1 MLLFLHVNFLKTAL
15 YQGFFRPFIIDKTLF
30 LLYVLL
36 VFKGLRYGFA
46 SKSMVESKNL
56 KLKLGLCGLA
66 LTSFLALNSRAVVHA
81 DTVNGGNAN
90 AITWDSDQDDSQ
102 VVHEDSNQS
111 QPTQNAQGQ
120 APATQSVQS
129 NVQKRAE
136 MSAVR
141 VSNFDT
147 SAVNRNNAQNVRA
160 QANQVKVSN
169 VNATEAVRVTNPQN
183 SQIVV
188 HYVKTNGQSAGLHDQ
203 TISMSKSGNGSYSAP
218 SGYTL
223 AQGNGSYN
231 VNVTSKET
239 IPDFD
244 VYWNTETNRLHLHK
258 NQSYKTETG
267 SFMDLGF
274 NIKWDSNGKYV
285 GATDGELIT
294 DNDAKR
300 LALNLVRNAAKA
312 TNQGDLLTGYTT
324 DWSSDRMHP
333 MNYFRIDFWPLSTDP
348 YPPAYGGKPVD
359 RFRIEY
365 GSDNWDASP
374 YAFVQDNRYRTLDDT
389 DSDDDWNKN
398 DFQMAEKLK
407 SWWLNKRTQLGLVNP
422 DKDAYYTAYAH
433 DDNGGMAYP
442 IYSMFVA
449 SSNGK
454 QFANGD
460 TIFTDGGSATSVVG
474 NHINVPVTQ
483 PQSVDPNSSDCRRQA
498 TRVIHIAFPNGVKPE
513 SYDSITD
520 SAGNKLTLDS
530 NNNLTQTVTFTR
542 SKTVDSLTGA
552 TLSQTNWQQHGAIN
566 AVTLPDIPGYTMTQ
580 TK

>member
-1 MLLFLHVNFLKTAL
+1 M
-15 YQGFFRPFIIDKTLF
+15 
-30 LLYVLL
+30 YVLL

-46 SKSMVESKNL
+46 GKSMVESKNL

-66 LTSFLALNSRAVVHA
+66 LTSFLAINARSTVHA
-81 DTVNGGNAN
+81 DTVDSGNAN

-120 APATQSVQS
+120 ASATQSVQS

-169 VNATEAVRVTNPQN
+169 VNATDAVRVTNPQN

-188 HYVKTNGQSAGLHDQ
+188 HYVKTNGQSAGLQDQ

-223 AQGNGSYN
+223 ARGNGSYN

-244 VYWNTETNRLHLHK
+244 VYWNTETDKLHMDK
-258 NQSYKTETG
+258 NQSHSRKDSDFELKG
-267 SFMDLGF
+267 
-274 NIKWDSNGKYV
+274 KWESNHGD
-285 GATDGELIT
+285 AIDGELLI

-312 TNQGDLLTGYTT
+312 SQQGYLLTGDNTEGWAE
-324 DWSSDRMHP
+324 DGGSLHP
-333 MNYFRIDFWPLSTDP
+333 MNYFRIEFDP
-348 YPPAYGGKPVD
+348 WRVNPDRVEGGTPVD
-359 RFRIEY
+359 RFNIEF
-365 GSDNWDASP
+365 GGDNWDSEPSAWVVDS
-374 YAFVQDNRYRTLDDT
+374 RYRAVDENRDNPNF
-389 DSDDDWNKN
+389 DWNNN

-407 SWWLNKRTQLGLVNP
+407 TWWLNKRTQSGIANP
-422 DKDAYYTAYAH
+422 HEDAYYTLIH
-433 DDNGGMAYP
+433 DDDGEGYPVYPLFVGG
-442 IYSMFVA
+442 
-449 SSNGK
+449 SNGK

-460 TIFTDGGSATSVVG
+460 TIFTDGGSATNAVG

-498 TRVIHIAFPNGVKPE
+498 QRVIHVTFPNGVKPK
-513 SYDSITD
+513 SYDSIKD
-520 SAGNKLTLDS
+520 SAGNKLTLDG
-530 NNNLTQTVTFTR
+530 NNDLVQTVTFTR

-552 TLSQTNWQQHGAIN
+552 TLNQTPWQQHGAIN

>member
-1 MLLFLHVNFLKTAL
+1 MI
-15 YQGFFRPFIIDKTLF
+15 Q
-30 LLYVLL
+30 
-36 VFKGLRYGFA
+36 
-46 SKSMVESKNL
+46 SKNL

-66 LTSFLALNSRAVVHA
+66 LTSFLALNSRSVVHA
-81 DTVNGGNAN
+81 DTVSGSNAG
-90 AITWDSDQDDSQ
+90 AITWDSDNDDSQ
-102 VVHEDSNQS
+102 VVKEDSEQDNASQS
-111 QPTQNAQGQ
+111 VQTQGTVQSSVQ
-120 APATQSVQS
+120 KQEAPATQSVQS

-136 MSAVR
+136 KSAVR

-147 SAVNRNNAQNVRA
+147 STVNRNNAQNART

-169 VNATEAVRVTNPQN
+169 VNATDAVRVTNPQN

-188 HYVKTNGQSAGLHDQ
+188 HYVKTNGQSAGLQDQ

-244 VYWNTETNRLHLHK
+244 VYWNTETNKLHLHK
-258 NQSYKTETG
+258 NQPYNTEAG
-267 SFMDLGF
+267 GMDLDF

-312 TNQGDLLTGYTT
+312 TNQGDLLTDYTT
-324 DWSSDRMHP
+324 DYGTDLHA
-333 MNYFRIDFWPLSTDP
+333 MNYFRIDFWPYATDDN
-348 YPPAYGGKPVD
+348 KPID
-359 RFRIEY
+359 QFRIEY
-365 GSDNWDASP
+365 GSDNWDGSP
-374 YAFVQDNRYRTLDDT
+374 YAFINDNRYHTWDHDESP
-389 DSDDDWNKN
+389 DSDWNDT

-407 SWWLNKRTQLGLVNP
+407 SWWLNKRTQSGLANP
-422 DKDAYYTAYAH
+422 DKDAYYTKYVQN
-433 DDNGGMAYP
+433 DNGGMGYP
-442 IYSMFVA
+442 VYSMFVA
-449 SSNGK
+449 NSNGK

-498 TRVIHIAFPNGVKPE
+498 QRVIHVTFPNGVKPK

-520 SAGNKLTLDS
+520 SAGNKLTLDG
-530 NNNLTQTVTFTR
+530 NNDLVQTVTFTR

-552 TLSQTNWQQHGAIN
+552 TLNQTPWQQHGAIN
-566 AVTLPDIPGYTMTQ
+566 AVTLPAIPGYTMTQ

>member
-1 MLLFLHVNFLKTAL
+1 MI
-15 YQGFFRPFIIDKTLF
+15 Q
-30 LLYVLL
+30 
-36 VFKGLRYGFA
+36 
-46 SKSMVESKNL
+46 SKNF

-66 LTSFLALNSRAVVHA
+66 LTSFLAINARSTVHA
-81 DTVNGGNAN
+81 DTVSGSNAG

-111 QPTQNAQGQ
+111 QPTQSIQEK
-120 APATQSVQS
+120 APAAQSVQS
-129 NVQKRAE
+129 NNQKRAE
-136 MSAVR
+136 KSAVR

-147 SAVNRNNAQNVRA
+147 STVNRNNAQNVRA
-160 QANQVKVSN
+160 QANRVKVSN
-169 VNATEAVRVTNPQN
+169 VNATDAVRVTNPQN

-188 HYVKTNGQSAGLHDQ
+188 HYVKTNGQSAGLQDQ

-244 VYWNTETNRLHLHK
+244 VYWNTETNKLHMDK
-258 NQSYKTETG
+258 NQPYNTG
-267 SFMDLGF
+267 ATDF
-274 NIKWDSNGKYV
+274 NVKWDSNTGQYAG

-312 TNQGDLLTGYTT
+312 TNQGHLLTGYTT
-324 DWSSDRMHP
+324 DWSSDRLHP
-333 MNYFRIDFWPLSTDP
+333 MNYFRIDFWPYSTDP
-348 YPPAYGGKPVD
+348 YRADGGKPVD

-365 GSDNWDASP
+365 GSDNWDATP
-374 YAFVQDNRYRTLDDT
+374 YAFIRDNHYRTLDDD

-407 SWWLNKRTQLGLVNP
+407 TWWLNKRTQSGIANP
-422 DKDAYYTAYAH
+422 HEDAYHTPIRY
-433 DDNGGMAYP
+433 DDGIGYP
-442 IYSMFVA
+442 TYSLFVG

-460 TIFTDGGSATSVVG
+460 TIFTDGGSATNAVG
-474 NHINVPVTQ
+474 NHINVPVTK
-483 PQSVDPNSSDCRRQA
+483 PQNVDPNSSDCRRQA
-498 TRVIHIAFPNGVKPE
+498 QRIIHVTFPNGVKPK

-520 SAGNKLTLDS
+520 SEGNKLTLDG
-530 NNNLTQTVTFTR
+530 NNDLVQTVTFTR

-552 TLSQTNWQQHGAIN
+552 TLNQTSWKQTGSIN
-566 AVTLPDIPGYTMTQ
+566 AVTLPSIPGYTMTQ
-580 TK
+580 S

>member
-1 MLLFLHVNFLKTAL
+1 M
-15 YQGFFRPFIIDKTLF
+15 
-30 LLYVLL
+30 YVLL

-46 SKSMVESKNL
+46 GKSMVESKNL

-66 LTSFLALNSRAVVHA
+66 LTSFLAINARSTVHA
-81 DTVNGGNAN
+81 DTVDSGNAN

-120 APATQSVQS
+120 ALATQSVQS

-169 VNATEAVRVTNPQN
+169 VNATDAVRVTNPQN

-188 HYVKTNGQSAGLHDQ
+188 HYVKTNGQAAGLQDQ

-223 AQGNGSYN
+223 ARGNGSYN
-231 VNVTSKET
+231 VKVTSRET

-244 VYWNTETNRLHLHK
+244 VYWNNDSRMYTQK
-258 NQSYKTETG
+258 NQPYHSGEQ
-267 SFMDLGF
+267 MNF
-274 NIKWDSNGKYV
+274 NVNWDSNTKANT
-285 GATDGELIT
+285 GATNGTLLT
-294 DNDAKR
+294 DNGAKR
-300 LALNLVRNAAKA
+300 MALNLARNALK
-312 TNQGDLLTGYTT
+312 NSGWGDLLTKGTGYVDPDLGLDT
-324 DWSSDRMHP
+324 DADYP
-333 MNYFRIDFWPLSTDP
+333 MNYFNIMYSP
-348 YPPAYGGKPVD
+348 YGNQD
-359 RFRIEY
+359 RFMIEY
-365 GSDNWDASP
+365 SNDTGAWDAEP
-374 YAFVQDNRYRTLDDT
+374 YVWIDSKGNSEDTSDLDT
-389 DSDDDWNKN
+389 NTT

-407 SWWLNKRTQLGLVNP
+407 DYWFNARKQAGL
-422 DKDAYYTAYAH
+422 DAVH
-433 DDNGGMAYP
+433 DDAVTSVIDNDATSSDKLTYP
-442 IYSMFVA
+442 EWHMFVGHV
-449 SSNGK
+449 NGK

-460 TIFTDGGSATSVVG
+460 TIFTDGGSATSAVG

-498 TRVIHIAFPNGVKPE
+498 QRVIHVTFPNGVKPK
-513 SYDSITD
+513 SYDSIKD
-520 SAGNKLTLDS
+520 SAGNKLTLDG
-530 NNNLTQTVTFTR
+530 NNDLVQTVTFTR

-552 TLSQTNWQQHGAIN
+552 TLNQTPWQQHGAIN